1 MKSIWNNQ
9 EKLKFSDL
17 SENIE
22 TDVCI
27 IGGGITGI
35 STAYNLIQSKKNVV
49 VLEKNCISS
58 HTTGGSTGKI
68 TSQHGLIYKYL
79 YESNG
84 KEYVRKYFEANEEAI
99 KNIEEIIQKENIEC
113 DFEKRDSYVFTEQGI
128 KMDNIKQEVEYAK
141 KIGINAKLITEI
153 DLPIN
158 IVGGIK
164 FENQAQFNPVK
175 YVLGL
180 VNSIISKGGKIFEN
194 SKVIDIEEKNDR
206 YIVSTNKGTVSAK
219 YVILAT
225 RYPIMNFPGYY
236 FLKMYQSTYYAMVFD
251 TNTQLDTTGFYINA
265 EQPTISLRTIKYKNK
280 NMLLIVGC
288 DYKTGSKIAGNPF
301 KYLENKVMSM
311 YPNSKKI
318 IEWTAED
325 CISLDKIPYIGN
337 FSNVM
342 KNMYVATGFNKWGIT
357 TSNISAEIISD
368 QILGIK
374 NKYEDIFKSSRLNPI
389 KNKEEMMNMIKES
402 GNGIVLKKIKDTPNP
417 TCSHLGCTLSWNA
430 IEETWDCP
438 CHGSRFTK
446 ERKSN

>member
-236 FLKMYQSTYYAMVFD
+236 FLKMYQSTSYAMVFD

-337 FSNVM
+337 FSN
-342 KNMYVATGFNKWGIT
+342 GI
-357 TSNISAEIISD
+357 S
-368 QILGIK
+368 L
-374 NKYEDIFKSSRLNPI
+374 F
-389 KNKEEMMNMIKES
+389 
-402 GNGIVLKKIKDTPNP
+402 
-417 TCSHLGCTLSWNA
+417 
-430 IEETWDCP
+430 
-438 CHGSRFTK
+438 
-446 ERKSN
+446 